1 MLCLNCKMAW
11 SESETPYLIH
21 LWGEE
26 SIQVQIEGCKR
37 NKQIFAKLAGQME
50 EEGSER
56 TGSQCREKVKKL
68 RGDYRKI
75 KDNNN
80 ESGRVRRSSK
90 IFEAKDRILGHKP
103 AIHPSVVV
111 DRLSQTIVEGSEYTH
126 AEAIDVPILTI
137 PLMLIFTLTKALVQE
152 VRLYD
157 DPAQFALCHH
167 C

>member
-1 MLCLNCKMAW
+1 
-11 SESETPYLIH
+11 
-21 LWGEE
+21 
-26 SIQVQIEGCKR
+26 
-37 NKQIFAKLAGQME
+37 ME
-50 EEGSER
+50 EEGCER

-103 AIHPSVVV
+103 AMHPSVVV

-126 AEAIDVPILTI
+126 AEAIDVSNSYDSTDADIHLDESSCAGSS
-137 PLMLIFTLTKALVQE
+137 TL
-152 VRLYD
+152 
-157 DPAQFALCHH
+157 
-167 C
+167 